1 MNEHIM
7 TKVLLFAILLFV
19 VGLNYICVVVF
30 KSNPDIIS
38 GFKMSDEPEQR
49 ALDEVWLNKMSRY
62 LTIANIV
69 TLTGGLIGIIFDLQI
84 LYYVS
89 LVLPLILALLFG
101 YIQRKGAK
109 GEKKK
114 NVAVIATLIFTILLI
129 SLPVFYTF
137 NSDLEVTL
145 TDKEMTIGGLYGLD
159 IPLQE
164 IKEKSLCQSLPA
176 ISTKTNGFALAKTR
190 LGHFR
195 TATGEDIMLFT
206 HSDSCFLRITRTNGV
221 TYYLS
226 SKDKKATGQLL
237 TKLQK
242 KQNCK
247 TK

>member
-1 MNEHIM
+1 MILQIM

-19 VGLNYICVVVF
+19 VSLNYICVVVF

-89 LVLPLILALLFG
+89 LVLPLILALLFV

-137 NSDLEVTL
+137 NSDL
-145 TDKEMTIGGLYGLD
+145 TDKELTIGGLYGLD

-164 IKEKSLCQSLPA
+164 IKEMSLCQSLPA

-190 LGHFR
+190 VGHFR
-195 TATGEDIMLFT
+195 TTTGEDIMLFT

-226 SKDKKATGQLL
+226 SKDKKATRQLF
-237 TKLQK
+237 TELQK

>member
-1 MNEHIM
+1 M

-19 VGLNYICVVVF
+19 VGLNYICVKLT

-49 ALDEVWLNKMSRY
+49 ALDEVWLNKMFRY

-69 TLTGGLIGIIFDLQI
+69 TLIGGLIGIIFDLQI

-114 NVAVIATLIFTILLI
+114 NVAVIATLIFTLLLI
-129 SLPVFYTF
+129 SLPVFCTF

-145 TDKEMTIGGLYGLD
+145 TDKEM
-159 IPLQE
+159 
-164 IKEKSLCQSLPA
+164 
-176 ISTKTNGFALAKTR
+176 AL
-190 LGHFR
+190 H
-195 TATGEDIMLFT
+195 
-206 HSDSCFLRITRTNGV
+206 
-221 TYYLS
+221 
-226 SKDKKATGQLL
+226 
-237 TKLQK
+237 
-242 KQNCK
+242 
-247 TK
+247 

>member
-1 MNEHIM
+1 MNEHVM

-19 VGLNYICVVVF
+19 VGLNYICVKLT

-49 ALDEVWLNKMSRY
+49 ALDEVWLNKMFRY

-69 TLTGGLIGIIFDLQI
+69 TLIGGLIGIIFDLQI

-114 NVAVIATLIFTILLI
+114 NVIFTFLLI

-145 TDKEMTIGGLYGLD
+145 TNKEMTIGGLYGLD

-195 TATGEDIMLFT
+195 TSTGEDIMLFT
-206 HSDSCFLRITRTNGV
+206 HSDSYFLRITRTNGV

-226 SKDKKATGQLL
+226 SKDKKATRQLF
-237 TKLQK
+237 TELQK

>member
-1 MNEHIM
+1 M
-7 TKVLLFAILLFV
+7 TKFLLFAILLFV

-69 TLTGGLIGIIFDLQI
+69 TLIGGLIGIIFDLQI

-145 TDKEMTIGGLYGLD
+145 TDKEMNIGGLYGLD

-164 IKEKSLCQSLPA
+164 IKEMSLCQSPPA

-190 LGHFR
+190 LGRFR
-195 TATGEDIMLFT
+195 TPTGQAIMLFA

-226 SKDKKATGQLL
+226 SKDKKVTRQLF
-237 TKLQK
+237 TELQK